1 MQLKGSMVALVT
13 PMNAAGELDEAALE
27 RLVEWQIEAG
37 TQGLV
42 IAGTTGESPTL
53 LPVEHEWLLKRVIS
67 QVAGRVPVIAGT
79 GSNSTGQTLDM
90 SRRAVAAGA
99 DALLLVAPYY
109 NKPPQ
114 HALVAHYRKVATA
127 VPCPILLYNVP
138 SRTAV
143 DLAIET
149 VTELSAVAN
158 IVGIKEA
165 SGRLE
170 RVSRLRRRCGPEFVL
185 LSGDDATAA
194 DFMLL
199 GGDGVVSVTANVVP
213 ERLRRLCDAA
223 RTGNAGLARAL
234 DTELEALNRSLFL
247 ETNPVPVKWALQ
259 RMGRIG
265 PGIRGPLA
273 SLGPVCRPA
282 LEESLRTLGVLASS
296 PAEARPR
303 PSLAGG

>member
-13 PMNAAGELDEAALE
+13 PMSVTGELDDAALE
-27 RLVEWQIEAG
+27 RLIEWQIEAG

-53 LPVEHEWLLKRVIS
+53 LRDEHEWLLKRVIS
-67 QVAGRVPVIAGT
+67 QVAGRVPVVAGT
-79 GSNSTGQTLDM
+79 GSNSTEQTLDV

-99 DALLLVAPYY
+99 DALLLVTPYY
-109 NKPPQ
+109 NRPPQ
-114 HALVAHYRKVATA
+114 YALIEHYRKVAAA
-127 VPCPILLYNVP
+127 VACPILLYNVP

-143 DLAIET
+143 DLSTET
-149 VTELSAVAN
+149 VAELSTVEN

-170 RVSRLRRRCGPEFVL
+170 RVSRLRRHCGPAFIL

-194 DFMLL
+194 DFMLA

-223 RTGNAGLARAL
+223 RGGNATLAHTL
-234 DTELEALNRSLFL
+234 DAELEALNRALFL
-247 ETNPVPVKWALQ
+247 ETNPIPVKWALN

-273 SLGPVCRPA
+273 GLATLHQPA
-282 LEESLRTLGVLASS
+282 LEESLRVLGALA
-296 PAEARPR
+296 
-303 PSLAGG
+303 